1 MKPLFSSKGSYNTNI
16 KLTDKDEIIQN
27 DKKVAETLKS
37 FFENGVSSLKLN
49 KNSFVNELKNI
60 QDPIKKIIIK
70 LQFHANILIIKNIR
84 LSKINYQKYQYF
96 LLQNV
101 ILPDVKIEIKG
112 LNPNK
117 ETTHNNIPSKI
128 LRTASFLK
136 I

>member
-49 KNSFVNELKNI
+49 KNLFVNELKNI

-70 LQFHANILIIKNIR
+70 LQFHANILIIKNIK
-84 LSKINYQKYQYF
+84 LSKINYQKYQ
-96 LLQNV
+96 
-101 ILPDVKIEIKG
+101 
-112 LNPNK
+112 
-117 ETTHNNIPSKI
+117 
-128 LRTASFLK
+128 
-136 I
+136 